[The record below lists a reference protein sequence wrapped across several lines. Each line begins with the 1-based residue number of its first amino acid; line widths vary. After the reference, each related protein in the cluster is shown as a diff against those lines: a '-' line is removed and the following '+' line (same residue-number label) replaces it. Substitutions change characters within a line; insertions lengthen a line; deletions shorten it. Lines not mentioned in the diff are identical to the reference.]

1 MQCPVIPRYLANQPR
16 GKTGSPVEREQV
28 RLLKRATG
36 PIGAYD
42 HHDDRCRPLVQ
53 LAAERMPYS
62 GSLPAD
68 NGNFF

>member
-1 MQCPVIPRYLANQPR
+1 MPGNPLLCCEPALWAERRQ
-16 GKTGSPVEREQV
+16 PVEREQV

-62 GSLPAD
+62 GSLPGD